1 MRWLVVCAAPG
12 LAALA
17 CGSKTDLLI
26 GSDQAP
32 ATSGAFGSEVPPE
45 AGSAGSSGSA
55 GAAAGAPALCDST
68 ELPPPQS
75 LLHRYS
81 FTGTGKVITDSVQGV
96 AGDGA
101 LKGSDGS
108 ALTGAGVLQLK
119 GIDGYVDLPDGL
131 ISKLSE
137 VTLMAWVSWPGGY
150 AYQRIFDFG
159 NTTLGADPMWPGSTY
174 SGASYLAAS
183 PYTAFKPG
191 ENVGIELKTKST
203 PTTNYGA
210 VVSMKDG
217 ALHQVSVVFRD
228 HEGAQLYV
236 DAKLEGAL
244 RTPNAVLSE
253 IEDVNDW
260 LGRSQTS
267 KDTAYKGTFSEFR
280 IYGKALSG
288 CVIANELAAGPD
300 LAPLSAP

>member
-1 MRWLVVCAAPG
+1 VVIAAIG
-12 LAALA
+12 FVAEA

-26 GSDQAP
+26 GIDSRP
-32 ATSGAFGSEVPPE
+32 AMSGAGGAEVTPPG
-45 AGSAGSSGSA
+45 GSAGGSGSA
-55 GAAAGAPALCDST
+55 GAGAAGASDACDPAQ
-68 ELPPPQS
+68 LPLTQS

-81 FTGTGKVITDSVQGV
+81 FAGTGTVITDSVAG
-96 AGDGA
+96 ALGDGTLVA
-101 LKGSDGS
+101 SDGS
-108 ALTGAGVLQLK
+108 ALDGAGVLRLV
-119 GIDGYVDLPDGL
+119 GSNGYVDLPDAL
-131 ISKLSE
+131 ISKLTE

-174 SGASYLAAS
+174 SGTSYLAAS

-191 ENVGIELKTKST
+191 GNVGVELKTKST

-210 VVSMKDG
+210 VVTMKDG
-217 ALHQVSVVFRD
+217 VLHQVTVVFRD
-228 HEGAQLYV
+228 HEGVQLYV
-236 DAKLEGAL
+236 DAQLAGAL
-244 RTPNAVLSE
+244 ATPNATLSE

-280 IYGKALSG
+280 IYAEALG
-288 CVIANELAAGPD
+288 ACAIANELAAGPD
-300 LAPLSAP
+300 SAPLRSP